1 MERSRASHF
10 RLATYS
16 SATFI
21 TDLSIDLLIRKVEV
35 ITSLRS
41 YCEDQ
46 GNYFTQKH
54 PVENDVQNARHPL
67 GVAAARAPG
76 TAGAV
81 AAGCAPGL

>member
-1 MERSRASHF
+1 MTEITPKTPENWGEGQKEKGGAEPTL

-41 YCEDQ
+41 YCED
-46 GNYFTQKH
+46 
-54 PVENDVQNARHPL
+54 
-67 GVAAARAPG
+67 
-76 TAGAV
+76 
-81 AAGCAPGL
+81 